1 MSYTPTTWTTGDTI
15 TATKLNKIEQGIAN
29 AGSALIC
36 RTTFDG
42 DYFVLDHTVQEIYEA
57 LLSGTPAYILYEDGD
72 FTAYFGSIYLAPII
86 AVGHYNY
93 ANTIRIVASKPK
105 RQQFDNEYYNYTMG
119 ALVYEASSLS
129 DYPWYLKATG
139 VSTSAMVT
147 SNLGDII

>member
-1 MSYTPTTWTTGDTI
+1 MSYTPTNWTTGDTI

-36 RTTFDG
+36 RTIDDG
-42 DYFVLDHTVQEIYEA
+42 GYFYLDHTAQEIYEA
-57 LLSGTPAYILYEDGD
+57 LLSGTPAYILYEEGD
-72 FTAYFGSIYLAPII
+72 FTVYSGSMYLAPII

-93 ANTIRIVASKPK
+93 ADLIRIVASKPK
-105 RQQFDNEYYNYTMG
+105 RQQFDNNYYNYTMG

-129 DYPWYLKATG
+129 DHPCFLKATG

-147 SNLGDII
+147 STLSDIV